1 MLLAKVE
8 SSYATK
14 IEFVQGV
21 YECNREVYI
30 EEYLEP
36 NEYVLTI
43 EVYHEEG
50 NKDNQTVPGD

>member
-1 MLLAKVE
+1 VE

-14 IEFVQGV
+14 IEFIQGV

-36 NEYVLTI
+36 SEYILTI
-43 EVYHEEG
+43 EVYHDEG
-50 NKDNQTVPGD
+50 NKDNSSVL